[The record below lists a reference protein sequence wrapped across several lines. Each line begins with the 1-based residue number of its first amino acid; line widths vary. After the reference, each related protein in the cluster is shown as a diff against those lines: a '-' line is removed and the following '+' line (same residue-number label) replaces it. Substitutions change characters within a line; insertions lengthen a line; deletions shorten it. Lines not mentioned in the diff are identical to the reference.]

1 MTLAPVSVNL
11 PSSRTPTH
19 HRLRRLAAVPD
30 RVTGPSGP
38 GPGVD
43 PTTVTVPRV
52 TCLLTPDDAK
62 RLPLALEL
70 AQGRAR
76 IWAST
81 VGGGLEGSNCASGMV
96 ASSRSP
102 PLQPAV
108 TRTTTVKTTTVA
120 TAEGGSAA
128 CAGWT
133 ARPMMA
139 AWTSS
144 VVTTGHHR
152 GERGA
157 RLAGGLCHPVNRRPR
172 AGFLDDRSASGPLT
186 VVAPCSPAIR
196 RGRRAPGPSRPGL
209 AAWPAPLGA
218 QAGRRRW

>member
-81 VGGGLEGSNCASGMV
+81 
-96 ASSRSP
+96 
-102 PLQPAV
+102 
-108 TRTTTVKTTTVA
+108 

-157 RLAGGLCHPVNRRPR
+157 RLAGGLCHPVNRRPL